1 MSAVPT
7 FKASPDF
14 QRLSRDGRR
23 WSASAFILQ
32 YLPKDPETPAQFGFT
47 ASRKVGN
54 AVVRNRAKRRLREL
68 VRLQLKEGALMGF
81 DLVLIARTAA
91 ATQDFSTMQADFKR
105 GLKTLG
111 TRT

>member
-14 QRLSRDGRR
+14 QRLSRDGKR
-23 WSASAFILQ
+23 WSCAAFILQ
-32 YLPKDPETPAQFGFT
+32 YLPKDPEAAAQFGFT

-54 AVVRNRAKRRLREL
+54 AVVRNRAKRRLREMI
-68 VRLQLKEGALMGF
+68 RLQLKEGVLNGF
-81 DLVLIARTAA
+81 DLVLIAKTAA
-91 ATQDFSTMQADFKR
+91 ATYDFSMMQIDFKK

-111 TRT
+111 AKA